1 MTPQV
6 SIIMPCYNAEHFIS
20 DAIESVI
27 SQTFS
32 DWELLVVDD
41 CSTDNSADIIRS
53 FCEKDARIQYFKT
66 DSPSGSP
73 AIPRNIGIENAKG
86 HYIAFL
92 DSDDLWFPTKLEHQL
107 PLFSMKN
114 VAVVFSFYAKMN
126 ETGAYHSGKIESP
139 TFVSYDY
146 MLDGNCIGN
155 LTGIYDSEKVGKLFQ
170 KQIHHEDYVMWL
182 EILKNGFFAVN
193 TNTVE
198 AVYRE
203 NKNSLSGSKLQVFK
217 WQWNILRN
225 VLGMPFF
232 KAVKHFSKYAVGGVL
247 KFLK

>member
-1 MTPQV
+1 MMPQV

-27 SQTFS
+27 LQTFS

-53 FCEKDARIQYFKT
+53 FCEKDLRIKYFKT

-86 HYIAFL
+86 RYIAFL
-92 DSDDLWFPTKLEHQL
+92 DSDDLWFPTKLERQL
-107 PLFSMKN
+107 PLFSMKD
-114 VAVVFSFYAKMN
+114 VAAVFSFYAKMN
-126 ETGAYHSGKIESP
+126 ETGAYHSEKIESP
-139 TFVSYDY
+139 TFVSYGY

-155 LTGIYDSEKVGKLFQ
+155 LTGIYDSEKVGKVFQ

-203 NKNSLSGSKLQVFK
+203 NKHSLSGSKLQVFK

-225 VLGMPFF
+225 VLGMPLF
-232 KAVKHFSKYAVGGVL
+232 KAAGHFSKYAVGGVL